1 MSVLVVETWL
11 FELCFLVLEISKKK
25 KKCSPS
31 HSNFTPEG
39 RLTEKIS
46 EVLYGGGKRA
56 TELYKMP

>member
-1 MSVLVVETWL
+1 MSVLVVESWL

-25 KKCSPS
+25 KRSPS

-56 TELYKMP
+56 IELYKMP